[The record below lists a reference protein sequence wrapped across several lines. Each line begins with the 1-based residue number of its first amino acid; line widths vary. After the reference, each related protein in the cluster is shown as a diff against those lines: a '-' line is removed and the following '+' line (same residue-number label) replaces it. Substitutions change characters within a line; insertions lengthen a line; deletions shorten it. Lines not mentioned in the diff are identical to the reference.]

1 MLVKFS
7 IFLYCNYVFATVMV
21 NKDEYLV
28 KYVNKAIVGCRIRAI
43 CTAILLYADDVILLA
58 PSVSALQVL
67 IGILCC

>member
-1 MLVKFS
+1 
-7 IFLYCNYVFATVMV
+7 MV